1 MRHAFNTDLAEKY
14 GIEKALIID
23 YFAYWVVENMR
34 NEKNFHEGRY
44 WVFNSA
50 SALSEKFHYISRRTM
65 NQKLQELETDGILIS
80 GNFNKNKFDRTK
92 WYSFRDEYAWLL
104 DEHRSSAE
112 IAASSGDNLQS
123 IGKSSHSI
131 GENCQWSG
139 ENCHSIKISNTPTE
153 ENSKEFQTDSSL
165 SLANARTR
173 EAIPA
178 DDFSQKRSDNF
189 SRTDDFPQSDNFS
202 PPVQNPA
209 KPKKFQKPTIEQIRA
224 YCKEAGKNIDAE
236 AFFDFYEAKGWV
248 VGRAPMKDW
257 KAAVR
262 NWAKNESQF
271 LRRKVNSDGQDDE
284 YADVPMFASDNPILK
299 NNFLSRDMSVLYE
312 TATQIAIEDER
323 LRSSPAQIEVKDRR

>member
-1 MRHAFNTDLAEKY
+1 MRHSFNTDVAERY
-14 GIEKALIID
+14 GLQEAILLDWIV
-23 YFAYWVVENMR
+23 FWLVENER
-34 NEKNFHEGRY
+34 NERNFYEGRC

-50 SALSEKFHYISRRTM
+50 KALAEKFHYLSPNTI
-65 NQKLQELETDGILIS
+65 QKTLKRLEDAGIIIS

-92 WYSFRDEYAWLL
+92 WYSIADEYRYLL
-104 DEHRSSAE
+104 KEHRSDAENLKEDAKQNPQSEDASGVSQSASGFSQS
-112 IAASSGDNLQS
+112 ASPFSQS
-123 IGKSSHSI
+123 ANVYKLT
-131 GENCQWSG
+131 
-139 ENCHSIKISNTPTE
+139 NTPTE

-178 DDFSQKRSDNF
+178 DDFSQN
-189 SRTDDFPQSDNFS
+189 NIFS
-202 PPVQNPA
+202 PPVQDPA
-209 KPKKFQKPTIEQIRA
+209 KPKKFQKPTIEQIKA
-224 YCKEAGKNIDAE
+224 YCLEASKNIDAE

-271 LRRKVNSDGQDDE
+271 LRRKNNDKEDE

-299 NNFLSRDMSVLYE
+299 NNFLSRDMSVIYDK
-312 TATQIAIEDER
+312 ATQIAIEDER
-323 LRSSPAQIEVKDRR
+323 LRSSPAQIEMKDHR

>member
-65 NQKLQELETDGILIS
+65 NQKLQELEADGILIS

-92 WYSFRDEYAWLL
+92 WYSFKDEYAWLL

-123 IGKSSHSI
+123 IGESSHSI

-139 ENCHSIKISNTPTE
+139 ENCHSIKISNTYTDK
-153 ENSKEFQTDSSL
+153 NSKKFQTDSSL
-165 SLANARTR
+165 SLANAR
-173 EAIPA
+173 EAKKQEAFKIPSFINPEIWK
-178 DDFSQKRSDNF
+178 DFEAMRK
-189 SRTDDFPQSDNFS
+189 
-202 PPVQNPA
+202 
-209 KPKKFQKPTIEQIRA
+209 QIRKPMSERA
-224 YCKEAGKNIDAE
+224 KKLIVAKLQSLGEDKANEILEQSIVNCWQDVYPLKTDRSSDKE
-236 AFFDFYEAKGWV
+236 
-248 VGRAPMKDW
+248 
-257 KAAVR
+257 
-262 NWAKNESQF
+262 
-271 LRRKVNSDGQDDE
+271 DE

-299 NNFLSRDMSVLYE
+299 NNFLSRDMSVIYDK
-312 TATQIAIEDER
+312 ATQIAIEDER
-323 LRSSPAQIEVKDRR
+323 LRSSPAQIEMKDHR

>member
-34 NEKNFHEGRY
+34 NERNFHEGRY

-92 WYSFRDEYAWLL
+92 WYSFKDEYAWLL

-112 IAASSGDNLQS
+112 IAASSGDNLHS
-123 IGKSSHSI
+123 IGESSQSI

-139 ENCHSIKISNTPTE
+139 ENCHSIKISNTYTDK
-153 ENSKEFQTDSSL
+153 NSKEFQTDSSL
-165 SLANARTR
+165 SLANAR
-173 EAIPA
+173 EAKKQEAFKIPSFINPEIWK
-178 DDFSQKRSDNF
+178 DFEAMRK
-189 SRTDDFPQSDNFS
+189 
-202 PPVQNPA
+202 
-209 KPKKFQKPTIEQIRA
+209 QIRKPMSERA
-224 YCKEAGKNIDAE
+224 KKLIVAKLQSLGEDKANEILEQSIVNCWQDVYPLKADKNNNKE
-236 AFFDFYEAKGWV
+236 
-248 VGRAPMKDW
+248 
-257 KAAVR
+257 
-262 NWAKNESQF
+262 
-271 LRRKVNSDGQDDE
+271 DE

-299 NNFLSRDMSVLYE
+299 NNFLSRDMSVIYDK
-312 TATQIAIEDER
+312 ATQIAIEDER
-323 LRSSPAQIEVKDRR
+323 LRSSPAQIEMKDHR

>member
-34 NEKNFHEGRY
+34 NERNFHDGRY

-123 IGKSSHSI
+123 IGESSHSI

-139 ENCHSIKISNTPTE
+139 ENCHSIKISNTYTDK
-153 ENSKEFQTDSSL
+153 NSKEFQTDGSL
-165 SLANARTR
+165 SLANAR
-173 EAIPA
+173 
-178 DDFSQKRSDNF
+178 
-189 SRTDDFPQSDNFS
+189 
-202 PPVQNPA
+202 
-209 KPKKFQKPTIEQIRA
+209 
-224 YCKEAGKNIDAE
+224 
-236 AFFDFYEAKGWV
+236 EAKKQEVFEIPSFINPEIWKDFEAMRKQVKRPMSERAKKLIVARLQKFGEDKANEILEQSIVNCWQDV
-248 VGRAPMKDW
+248 YPLKTGRSNDK
-257 KAAVR
+257 
-262 NWAKNESQF
+262 E
-271 LRRKVNSDGQDDE
+271 DE

-299 NNFLSRDMSVLYE
+299 NNFLSRDMSVIYDR
-312 TATQIAIEDER
+312 AAQIAIEDER
-323 LRSSPAQIEVKDRR
+323 LRSSPAQIEMKDHR

>member
-34 NEKNFHEGRY
+34 NERNFHEGRY

-65 NQKLQELETDGILIS
+65 NQKLQELEADGILIS

-92 WYSFRDEYAWLL
+92 WYSFKDEYAWLL

-123 IGKSSHSI
+123 IGESSHSI

-139 ENCHSIKISNTPTE
+139 ENCHSIKISNTYTDK
-153 ENSKEFQTDSSL
+153 NSKEFQTDSSL

-178 DDFSQKRSDNF
+178 DDFSQ
-189 SRTDDFPQSDNFS
+189 SDNFS
-202 PPVQNPA
+202 PPVQNQEPA
-209 KPKKFQKPTIEQIRA
+209 KPKKFQKPTIEQIKA
-224 YCKEAGKNIDAE
+224 YCLEAGKNIDAE

-271 LRRKVNSDGQDDE
+271 LRRKNNEKGEEVGSMGLPLSQVSEAGQWSMKNMANLAE
-284 YADVPMFASDNPILK
+284 YYK
-299 NNFLSRDMSVLYE
+299 
-312 TATQIAIEDER
+312 
-323 LRSSPAQIEVKDRR
+323 AQGR

>member
-34 NEKNFHEGRY
+34 NERNFHEGRY

-65 NQKLQELETDGILIS
+65 NQKLQELEADGILIS

-92 WYSFRDEYAWLL
+92 WYSFKDEYAWLL

-123 IGKSSHSI
+123 IGESSHSI

-139 ENCHSIKISNTPTE
+139 ENCHSIKISNTYTDK
-153 ENSKEFQTDSSL
+153 NSKEFQTDSSL
-165 SLANARTR
+165 SLANAR
-173 EAIPA
+173 
-178 DDFSQKRSDNF
+178 
-189 SRTDDFPQSDNFS
+189 
-202 PPVQNPA
+202 
-209 KPKKFQKPTIEQIRA
+209 
-224 YCKEAGKNIDAE
+224 
-236 AFFDFYEAKGWV
+236 EAKKQEVFKIPPFINPEIWKDFEAMRKQVKRPMSERAKKLIVSKLQKLGEDKANEILEQSIVNCWQDV
-248 VGRAPMKDW
+248 YPLKTGRSNDK
-257 KAAVR
+257 
-262 NWAKNESQF
+262 E
-271 LRRKVNSDGQDDE
+271 DE

-299 NNFLSRDMSVLYE
+299 NNFLSRDMSVIYDK
-312 TATQIAIEDER
+312 ATQIAIEDER
-323 LRSSPAQIEVKDRR
+323 LRSSPAQIEMKDHR

>member
-14 GIEKALIID
+14 GIEKALLID

-34 NEKNFHEGRY
+34 NERNFHEGRY

-65 NQKLQELETDGILIS
+65 NQKLQELEADGILIS

-92 WYSFRDEYAWLL
+92 WYSFKDEYAWML

-123 IGKSSHSI
+123 IGENCQWS

-139 ENCHSIKISNTPTE
+139 ENCHSIKISNTYTNK
-153 ENSKEFQTDSSL
+153 NSKEFQTDSSL

-178 DDFSQKRSDNF
+178 DDFS
-189 SRTDDFPQSDNFS
+189 
-202 PPVQNPA
+202 PPVREPA
-209 KPKKFQKPTIEQIRA
+209 KKFQKPTIEQIRA
-224 YCKEAGKNIDAE
+224 YCKEAGKDIDAE

-271 LRRKVNSDGQDDE
+271 LRRKVNSDGQEVGSMGLPLSQVSEAGQWSMKNMANLAE
-284 YADVPMFASDNPILK
+284 YYKSQG
-299 NNFLSRDMSVLYE
+299 R
-312 TATQIAIEDER
+312 
-323 LRSSPAQIEVKDRR
+323 

>member
-34 NEKNFHEGRY
+34 NERNFHEGRY

-65 NQKLQELETDGILIS
+65 NQKLQELEADGILIS

-92 WYSFRDEYAWLL
+92 WYSFKDEYAWLL

-123 IGKSSHSI
+123 IGESSHSI

-139 ENCHSIKISNTPTE
+139 ENCHSIKISNTYTDK
-153 ENSKEFQTDSSL
+153 NSKEFQTDSSL

-178 DDFSQKRSDNF
+178 DDFSQSNI
-189 SRTDDFPQSDNFS
+189 FS
-202 PPVQNPA
+202 PPVQEPA
-209 KPKKFQKPTIEQIRA
+209 KPKKFQKPTIEQIKA
-224 YCKEAGKNIDAE
+224 YCKEAGKDIDPE

-271 LRRKVNSDGQDDE
+271 LRRKVGSDGQE
-284 YADVPMFASDNPILK
+284 VGSMGLP
-299 NNFLSRDMSVLYE
+299 LSQVSEAGQVTMANATGLYE
-312 TATQIAIEDER
+312 YYER
-323 LRSSPAQIEVKDRR
+323 QGR

>member
-65 NQKLQELETDGILIS
+65 NQKLQELEADGILIS

-92 WYSFRDEYAWLL
+92 WYSFKDEYAWLL

-123 IGKSSHSI
+123 IGESSHSI

-139 ENCHSIKISNTPTE
+139 ENCHSIKISNTYTDK
-153 ENSKEFQTDSSL
+153 NSKEFQTDSSL
-165 SLANARTR
+165 SLANAR
-173 EAIPA
+173 
-178 DDFSQKRSDNF
+178 
-189 SRTDDFPQSDNFS
+189 
-202 PPVQNPA
+202 
-209 KPKKFQKPTIEQIRA
+209 
-224 YCKEAGKNIDAE
+224 
-236 AFFDFYEAKGWV
+236 EAKKQEVFEIPPFINPEIWKDFEAMRKQVKRPMSERAKKLIVSKLQKLGEDKANEILEQSIVNCWQDV
-248 VGRAPMKDW
+248 YPLKMGRSNDK
-257 KAAVR
+257 
-262 NWAKNESQF
+262 E
-271 LRRKVNSDGQDDE
+271 DE

-299 NNFLSRDMSVLYE
+299 NNFLSRDMSVIYDK
-312 TATQIAIEDER
+312 ATQIAIEDER
-323 LRSSPAQIEVKDRR
+323 LRSSPAQIEMKDHR

>member
-65 NQKLQELETDGILIS
+65 NQKLQELEADGILIS

-92 WYSFRDEYAWLL
+92 WYSFKDEYAWLL

-123 IGKSSHSI
+123 IGESNQSI

-139 ENCHSIKISNTPTE
+139 ENCHSIKISNTYTDK
-153 ENSKEFQTDSSL
+153 NSKEFQTDSSL

-173 EAIPA
+173 EATPT
-178 DDFSQKRSDNF
+178 DVFS
-189 SRTDDFPQSDNFS
+189 QSDNFS
-202 PPVQNPA
+202 PPVRESA
-209 KPKKFQKPTIEQIRA
+209 KKFQKPTIEQIKA
-224 YCKEAGKNIDAE
+224 YCQEANKNIDAE

-271 LRRKVNSDGQDDE
+271 LRRKVNEKGEEVGSMGLPLSQVSEAGQWSMKNMAELAE
-284 YADVPMFASDNPILK
+284 YYK
-299 NNFLSRDMSVLYE
+299 
-312 TATQIAIEDER
+312 
-323 LRSSPAQIEVKDRR
+323 AQGR

>member
-123 IGKSSHSI
+123 IGESSHSI

-139 ENCHSIKISNTPTE
+139 ENCHSIKISNTYTDK
-153 ENSKEFQTDSSL
+153 NSKEFQTDSSL
-165 SLANARTR
+165 SLANAR
-173 EAIPA
+173 EA
-178 DDFSQKRSDNF
+178 
-189 SRTDDFPQSDNFS
+189 
-202 PPVQNPA
+202 
-209 KPKKFQKPTIEQIRA
+209 KKQ
-224 YCKEAGKNIDAE
+224 E
-236 AFFDFYEAKGWV
+236 AFKIPPFINPEIWKDFEAMRKQVKRPMSERAKKLIVARLQKLGEDKANEILEQSIVNCWQDV
-248 VGRAPMKDW
+248 YPLKTGRSNDK
-257 KAAVR
+257 
-262 NWAKNESQF
+262 E
-271 LRRKVNSDGQDDE
+271 DE

-299 NNFLSRDMSVLYE
+299 NNFLSRDMSVIYDK
-312 TATQIAIEDER
+312 ATQIAIEDER
-323 LRSSPAQIEVKDRR
+323 LRSSRQIEMKDHR

>member
-123 IGKSSHSI
+123 IGESSHSI

-139 ENCHSIKISNTPTE
+139 ENCHSIKISNTYTNK
-153 ENSKEFQTDSSL
+153 NSKEFQTDSSL
-165 SLANARTR
+165 SLANAR
-173 EAIPA
+173 
-178 DDFSQKRSDNF
+178 
-189 SRTDDFPQSDNFS
+189 
-202 PPVQNPA
+202 
-209 KPKKFQKPTIEQIRA
+209 
-224 YCKEAGKNIDAE
+224 
-236 AFFDFYEAKGWV
+236 EAKKQGAFEIPEFINPEIWKDFEAMRKQV
-248 VGRAPMKDW
+248 KRPMSERAKKLIVARLQKLGEDKANEILEQSIVNCWQDVYPLKTGRSNDK
-257 KAAVR
+257 
-262 NWAKNESQF
+262 E
-271 LRRKVNSDGQDDE
+271 DE

-299 NNFLSRDMSVLYE
+299 NNFLSRDMSVIYDR
-312 TATQIAIEDER
+312 ATQIAIEDER
-323 LRSSPAQIEVKDRR
+323 LRSSPAQIEMKDHR

>member
-34 NEKNFHEGRY
+34 NERNFHEGRY

-92 WYSFRDEYAWLL
+92 WYSFKDEYAWLL

-112 IAASSGDNLQS
+112 IAASSGDNLHS
-123 IGKSSHSI
+123 IGESSHSI

-139 ENCHSIKISNTPTE
+139 ENCHSIKISNTYTDK
-153 ENSKEFQTDSSL
+153 NSKEFQTDSSL
-165 SLANARTR
+165 SLANAR
-173 EAIPA
+173 EAKKQEAFKIPSFINPEIWK
-178 DDFSQKRSDNF
+178 DFEAMRK
-189 SRTDDFPQSDNFS
+189 
-202 PPVQNPA
+202 
-209 KPKKFQKPTIEQIRA
+209 QIRKPMSERA
-224 YCKEAGKNIDAE
+224 KKLIVSKLQSLGENKANEILEQSIVNCWQDVYPLKTDRSNDKE
-236 AFFDFYEAKGWV
+236 
-248 VGRAPMKDW
+248 
-257 KAAVR
+257 
-262 NWAKNESQF
+262 
-271 LRRKVNSDGQDDE
+271 DE

-299 NNFLSRDMSVLYE
+299 NNFLSRDMSVIYDK
-312 TATQIAIEDER
+312 ATQIAIEDER
-323 LRSSPAQIEVKDRR
+323 LRSSPAQIEMKDHR

>member
-23 YFAYWVVENMR
+23 YFAYWIVENMR

-50 SALSEKFHYISRRTM
+50 SALSEKFHYISRRTI
-65 NQKLQELETDGILIS
+65 NQKLQELEADGILIS

-92 WYSFRDEYAWLL
+92 WYSFKDEYAWLL

-123 IGKSSHSI
+123 IGESSHSI

-139 ENCHSIKISNTPTE
+139 ENCHSIKISNTYTDK
-153 ENSKEFQTDSSL
+153 NSKEFQTDSSL

-173 EAIPA
+173 EANAQSEISQKRT
-178 DDFSQKRSDNF
+178 DDFSQSN
-189 SRTDDFPQSDNFS
+189 NFS
-202 PPVQNPA
+202 PPVQNQEPA
-209 KPKKFQKPTIEQIRA
+209 KPKKFQKPTIEQIKA
-224 YCKEAGKNIDAE
+224 YCLEAGKNIDAE

-248 VGRAPMKDW
+248 VGKAPMKDW

-271 LRRKVNSDGQDDE
+271 LRRKVSSDGQEVGSMGLPLSQVSEAGQWSMKNMANLAE
-284 YADVPMFASDNPILK
+284 YYKSQG
-299 NNFLSRDMSVLYE
+299 R
-312 TATQIAIEDER
+312 
-323 LRSSPAQIEVKDRR
+323 

>member
-123 IGKSSHSI
+123 IGESSHSI

-139 ENCHSIKISNTPTE
+139 ENCHSIKISNTYTDK
-153 ENSKEFQTDSSL
+153 NSKEFQTDSSL
-165 SLANARTR
+165 SLANAR
-173 EAIPA
+173 EA
-178 DDFSQKRSDNF
+178 
-189 SRTDDFPQSDNFS
+189 
-202 PPVQNPA
+202 
-209 KPKKFQKPTIEQIRA
+209 KKQ
-224 YCKEAGKNIDAE
+224 E
-236 AFFDFYEAKGWV
+236 AFEIPSFIDPEIWKDFEAMRKQIKRPMSERAKKLIVARLQKLGEDKANEILEQSIVNCWQDVYPLKVDKKGE
-248 VGRAPMKDW
+248 R
-257 KAAVR
+257 
-262 NWAKNESQF
+262 E
-271 LRRKVNSDGQDDE
+271 DE

-299 NNFLSRDMSVLYE
+299 NNFLSRDMSVIYDK
-312 TATQIAIEDER
+312 ATQIAIEDER